1 MHGKLIAIAALGA
14 TILVVTGVALADSS
28 NERTAAK
35 QATASFAQLGKAKAA
50 GYAVELK
57 TTPANGAK
65 SCIADPAGGMGVHMV
80 NPTLLDGAIKLRSP
94 EALVYEPRGNALK
107 LVALEYVVDRKAWHA
122 AGNTQG
128 AEAVRPRVRPGH
140 EEPVRAQAV
149 LRLARVDLEEEP
161 GRVAA
166 ALESERVLSFVAVS
180 HRGPRFRGPRATSSS
195 PR

>member
-122 AGNTQG
+122 AGNTK
-128 AEAVRPRVRPGH
+128 APK
-140 EEPVRAQAV
+140 
-149 LRLARVDLEEEP
+149 LF
-161 GRVAA
+161 GREF
-166 ALESERVLSFVAVS
+166 ALVTKNPFGLKPFYALHAWIWKKNPAGWLQPWNPSVS
-180 HRGPRFRGPRATSSS
+180 CPS
-195 PR
+195 